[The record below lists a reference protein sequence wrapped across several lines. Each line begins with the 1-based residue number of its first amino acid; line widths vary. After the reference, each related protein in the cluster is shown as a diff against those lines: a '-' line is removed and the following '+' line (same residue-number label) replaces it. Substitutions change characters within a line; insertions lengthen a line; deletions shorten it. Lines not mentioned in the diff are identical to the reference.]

1 MTFQSSRLQWLTNY
15 WCVLIFA
22 LTPVFASLIFTAR
35 NFPPPIWI
43 LARVGVIIAATA
55 LLLYLLMARVVR
67 PARTVALMLA
77 TLCVLFVLYPMT
89 RQFFVSGGLLQLPA
103 YQFAIFYALGSV
115 LIVIGVAFAGA
126 ATLASLY
133 ETAVAMA
140 VVLSVV
146 YAVIIWQI
154 YMRAAA
160 PQMAPVVRSADRP
173 DPAATLSAVTSP
185 DVYHIILDAFGRSD
199 TLRAQYGLDLTDFS
213 HSLNAQGFQVYEDA
227 VANYPQT
234 FLSIASMLNVRY
246 LDDPAES
253 PQATSRVPMY
263 EMIQHSPVLE
273 LFKRSGYQFVFI
285 GSIYSATQ
293 SHRLADECVCDA
305 PIIGEFE
312 SSIIGITP
320 FRDIGLGGLDY
331 RPHRNKILHSLAAL
345 ESLGPSKSPRVVL
358 AHLLAPHPPF
368 VFDESGRPVH
378 PDRAFSVLDGS
389 MFEGSRE
396 EYVNGYDGQARYLT
410 SRLQSI
416 VAHLEALSRAEGR
429 EAFIVIHGDHGPRS
443 RFSATDAG
451 STDPTEVLPIFLAI
465 HWPSTAS
472 RSGSPVHSLVNVYRE
487 FIRRFVDPGFEQLR
501 DRAFI
506 SSFAEPYRFLEID
519 VASLTPKKR

>member
-1 MTFQSSRLQWLTNY
+1 MTFPSSRHWLFNY

-43 LARVGVIIAATA
+43 LARVAMIIAATA
-55 LLLYLLMARVVR
+55 LLLYLLIARLVR
-67 PARTVALMLA
+67 TARTAAVMLA

-89 RQFFVSGGLLQLPA
+89 RQFFVSGGFLRLPV
-103 YQFAIFYALGSV
+103 YPLAIFYALGTV
-115 LIVIGVAFAGA
+115 LVVIGVAFVST
-126 ATLASLY
+126 ATLDSLY

-140 VVLSVV
+140 VVLSLA
-146 YAVIIWQI
+146 YAVIIWQV
-154 YMRAAA
+154 YMRGSG
-160 PQMAPVVRSADRP
+160 PSMAPVVRPADRP
-173 DPAATLSAVTSP
+173 ALAATLSAVTSP

-213 HSLNAQGFQVYEDA
+213 HSLNSRGFEVYEDA

-234 FLSIASMLNVRY
+234 FLSIASMLNVTY
-246 LDDPAES
+246 LDQPAED
-253 PQATSRVPMY
+253 PQVTSRVPMH

-320 FRDIGLGGLDY
+320 FRDIGFGGLDY
-331 RPHRNKILHSLAAL
+331 SPHRNKILRSLASL
-345 ESLGPSKSPRVVL
+345 ESLGPSQSPRIVL

-368 VFDESGRPVH
+368 VFDETGRPVNAN
-378 PDRAFSVLDGS
+378 RAFSVLDGS
-389 MFEGSRE
+389 MFEGTRE
-396 EYVNGYDGQARYLT
+396 EYVNGYKGQARYL
-410 SRLQSI
+410 SNRLQSI
-416 VAHLEALSRAEGR
+416 VDHLEALSRAEGR
-429 EAFIVIHGDHGPRS
+429 EAFIVIHGDHGPRA

-451 STDPTEVLPIFLAI
+451 KTDPTEVLPIFLAI

-472 RSGSPVHSLVNVYRE
+472 LSRSPVHSLVNVYRE
-487 FIRRFVDPGFEQLR
+487 FIRRFVDPRFEQLR

-506 SSFAEPYRFLEID
+506 SSIAEPYRFLEID
-519 VASLTPKKR
+519 VASLAPKDQ